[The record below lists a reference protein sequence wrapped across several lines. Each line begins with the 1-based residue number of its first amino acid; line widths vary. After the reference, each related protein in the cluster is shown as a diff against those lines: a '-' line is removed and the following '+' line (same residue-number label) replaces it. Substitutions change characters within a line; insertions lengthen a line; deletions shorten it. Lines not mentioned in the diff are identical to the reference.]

1 MNSDQHFAL
10 VIILFFGGVMPFLLA
25 WLIPTVKA
33 RTKRL
38 DAEAAALSGAVDS
51 RLYDEVDALRTRM
64 GELEERL
71 DFTERMLS
79 QQQEH
84 ARLTEGK

>member
-10 VIILFFGGVMPFLLA
+10 ILILFFGGVMPFLLA

-38 DAEAAALSGAVDS
+38 DAEAAAHTANDP
-51 RLYDEVDALRTRM
+51 RLYEEIDALRSRV

-71 DFTERMLS
+71 DFTERLLT

-84 ARLTEGK
+84 ARLSEGK